1 MLSLLEQRLGVAL
14 GREVKVKIERD
25 TVGMESPAE
34 QRVRADNVRQQA
46 AEDSVRADPFVQS
59 VIDTFGAR
67 VIPASVRPTDS

>member
-1 MLSLLEQRLGVAL
+1 MLALLEQRLGAAL
-14 GREVKVKIERD
+14 GREVKVKVERD

-34 QRVRADNVRQQA
+34 QRMRADNVRQQA

-67 VIPASVRPTDS
+67 VIPESVRPIEP